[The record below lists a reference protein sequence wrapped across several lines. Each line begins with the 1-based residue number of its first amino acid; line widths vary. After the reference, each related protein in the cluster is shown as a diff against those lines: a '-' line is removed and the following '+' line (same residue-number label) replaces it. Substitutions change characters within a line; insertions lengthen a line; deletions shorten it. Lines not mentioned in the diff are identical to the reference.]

1 MTVMNTLIAQFQQL
15 VEAAKHIV
23 VIQADNPDGDSLGS
37 ALALEEILGDL
48 GKEVHLYCGVD
59 IPDYLKHLNGWDR
72 VHKEMPTN
80 FDLSIVVDT
89 SANVLLAKLAE
100 SQYRSWV
107 ASRPAII
114 IDHHSGVVCDIPF
127 ATVIINDDE
136 AVATS
141 EAIYKIADKLNWK
154 TNLQAKSMIMSAI
167 LSDSLGLSSASTT
180 PHTYRVMADLL
191 ESGVDRGAL
200 DEARR
205 EMTKMPLSIYSY
217 KAKLISRTR
226 IAADGKLATV
236 VIPHEEITTYSPLY
250 NPAPLIQG
258 DMLQVQGVEI
268 ALVLKQYPGGKLTG
282 SLRSSTKAPISSEI
296 AKLFGGGGHVYA
308 SGFKIGEKGNTE
320 VVLQTVEDFVNDHF
334 APKEKVE
341 DAAV

>member
-1 MTVMNTLIAQFQQL
+1 MDKLTAQFQQL
-15 VEAAKHIV
+15 VEAAKYIV

-59 IPDYLKHLNGWDR
+59 IPDYLKHLEGWDR

-114 IDHHSGVVCDIPF
+114 IDHHSGVACDIPF
-127 ATVIINDDE
+127 ATVVINDEE

-141 EAIYKIADKLNWK
+141 EAIYKIANVLKWQI
-154 TNLQAKSMIMSAI
+154 NLQAKSMIMSAI

-180 PHTYRVMADLL
+180 PHTYRVMAELL
-191 ESGVDRGAL
+191 ESGVDRSAL

-205 EMTKMPLSIYSY
+205 EMTKMPLSIYTY

-226 IAADGKLATV
+226 IAANGKLATV

-250 NPAPLIQG
+250 NPAPLIHG
-258 DMLQVQGVEI
+258 YMLQVQGVEV
-268 ALVLKQYPGGKLTG
+268 ALVLKQYTGGKVTG
-282 SLRSSTKAPISSEI
+282 SLRSSAKAPISSAI
-296 AKLFGGGGHVYA
+296 AKLFGGGGHVFA
-308 SGFKIGEKGNTE
+308 SGFKINEKGNTDE
-320 VVLQTVEDFVNDHF
+320 VLQTVEEYVKNHF
-334 APKEKVE
+334 SPKEETDNATV
-341 DAAV
+341 